1 MRPVDETGGWV
12 GSRLPCWLTAAGFL
26 RGEGIFYYPITLGEG
41 CRAGSGE
48 RRAESRERGAE
59 SREQGAGSRGQGAG
73 SREQGAESREQ
84 VNLSHSRPNGWF
96 LPELARKNPPSD
108 LHIPVGH
115 SCLRCL
121 SAALRHYHSNGW
133 FSART
138 CPKKSPFRPSYSC
151 RPFSCLRCLCA
162 VLRHCHSNGWFLPEL
177 ARKNPLP
184 TFIFL
189 SAIFLSTLFVRA
201 LRNNHANGWFLPEL
215 AQNKS
220 SFRLSCSC
228 RPFSCLRCLSAAL
241 RHYHSNGWFARTC
254 SKRSSVPPSYSCRPF
269 SCLRCLSGCSG
280 ITMPTGGFA
289 RTCPKQILL
298 PTLMFLSAI
307 FLSSLFV
314 RALRNNHAN
323 GWFCP
328 NLPKTNPPSDFNVP
342 VGHFPVFA
350 VCPARSG
357 ITMPTGGFA
366 RTCPKQILL
375 PTFMFLSA
383 IRLFPC

>member
-1 MRPVDETGGWV
+1 MRPVDETGGCV

-133 FSART
+133 FLPELARKNPPSDLHIPVGHFPVFAVCAPRFGIAIPT
-138 CPKKSPFRPSYSC
+138 GGFCPNLPEKIPFRPSYSC
-151 RPFSCLRCLCA
+151 RPSFCLRCL
-162 VLRHCHSNGWFLPEL
+162 SG
-177 ARKNPLP
+177 
-184 TFIFL
+184 
-189 SAIFLSTLFVRA
+189 A

-269 SCLRCLSGCSG
+269 SCLRCLSG
-280 ITMPTGGFA
+280 
-289 RTCPKQILL
+289 
-298 PTLMFLSAI
+298 
-307 FLSSLFV
+307 
-314 RALRNNHAN
+314 ALRNNHAN

-350 VCPARSG
+350 VCPG
-357 ITMPTGGFA
+357 TPE
-366 RTCPKQILL
+366 
-375 PTFMFLSA
+375 
-383 IRLFPC
+383 